1 MALPY
6 DASIA
11 NYLSPTY
18 HSRIKDGG
26 TWRWVDQV
34 SVKSGGS
41 WRTVKQAYVKSGGT
55 WRKYHDA
62 ENVFTFYV
70 TLDGTRTSTF
80 NLGTWLSNSGY
91 VSPSLNRTYN
101 SGDRIKGVIH
111 VTGTQGGNP
120 GVYIGNFGGES
131 RVYIK
136 INSNCRI
143 AGYGG
148 NGSNIDGN
156 GAGGGTALY
165 TRTGV
170 FIENN
175 GNMWAGGGGGAGGA
189 NGQCVGTYY
198 YNYNCG
204 KNCYRQGTGY
214 NYTPASGGS
223 GGGGAG
229 VPVGSGANAGTGG
242 CNGSYN
248 SGGNG
253 GAGSGCGS
261 AAGGGGGNPGAVGG
275 NSTLDNGST
284 HRTGGS
290 AGFYI
295 DGANYVYSWVATG
308 DRRGR
313 TQNG

>member
-1 MALPY
+1 MGLPY
-6 DASIA
+6 DAGIA
-11 NYLSPTY
+11 NYLSPTL
-18 HSRIKDGG
+18 HSRIKHDG
-26 TWRWVDQV
+26 TWRWVDQL

-55 WRKYHDA
+55 WRKWHDT
-62 ENVFTFYV
+62 ENVFTFAV
-70 TLDGTRTSTF
+70 ELSGTRTSTF
-80 NLGTWLSNSGY
+80 NLNSWLTSSGY
-91 VSPSLNRTYN
+91 VSPTLGRTYN
-101 SGDRIKGVIH
+101 NGDRIRGVIY

-120 GVYIGNFGGES
+120 GINIGNFGSDS
-131 RVYIK
+131 RVYIR

-148 NGSNIDGN
+148 NGGGLNANGN
-156 GAGGGTALY
+156 GGGTALY
-165 TRTGV
+165 TRTPV

-175 GNMWAGGGGGAGGA
+175 GNMWGGGGGGRGGQ

-214 NYTPASGGS
+214 NYNPANGGG

-229 VPVGSGANAGTGG
+229 IPAGSGGNNGG
-242 CNGSYN
+242 NNGSYN

-253 GAGSGCGS
+253 GAGNGCGS
-261 AAGGGGGNPGAVGG
+261 NAGGKGGNPGQDATGG
-275 NSTLDNGST
+275 NQGSNGNS
-284 HRTGGS
+284 GY
-290 AGFYI
+290 YI
-295 DGANYVYSWVATG
+295 DGASYVYSWVANG

-313 TQNG
+313 SGN

>member
-6 DASIA
+6 DAGIA

-18 HSRIKDGG
+18 HSRIKHSG
-26 TWRWVDQV
+26 TWRWVDQL
-34 SVKSGGS
+34 SVRHSGS
-41 WRTVKQAYVKSGGT
+41 WRTVKQAYVKSGGA
-55 WRKYHDA
+55 WRKFHDA

-70 TLDGTRTSTF
+70 TLSGTRTSTF
-80 NLGTWLSNSGY
+80 NLNTWLTTSGY
-91 VSPSLNRTYN
+91 QSPTLGRTYN
-101 SGDRIKGVIH
+101 NGDRIRGVIH
-111 VTGTQGGNP
+111 VTGKQGGNP
-120 GVYIGNFGGES
+120 GINIGNFGGES

-136 INSNCRI
+136 INNNCRI
-143 AGYGG
+143 AGRGG
-148 NGSNIDGN
+148 NGGNIGS
-156 GAGGGTALY
+156 GGQSAGTALY

-175 GNMWAGGGGGAGGA
+175 GQLWGGGGGGRGGN

-214 NYTPASGGS
+214 NYNPASGGG

-229 VPVGSGANAGTGG
+229 IPAGSGRQRGN
-242 CNGSYN
+242 NGSYN

-253 GAGSGCGS
+253 GSGNGCGS
-261 AAGGGGGNPGAVGG
+261 NSGGKGGNPGQNASGG
-275 NSTLDNGST
+275 NSGSNGNS
-284 HRTGGS
+284 GN
-290 AGFYI
+290 YI
-295 DGANYVYSWVATG
+295 DGASYVYSWVATG

-313 TQNG
+313 SSG